1 MSGPRP
7 LRRFSRLLRRG
18 ERGQSLVEFA
28 MVLPLFLVVV
38 FGIVDFGRAYSA
50 YVQLNNGAREGARY
64 GAVGKSSSEI
74 VSRVRSV
81 TAGLNQGDLGVSV
94 SGAQGTKGS
103 TVTVS
108 VDYDF
113 DLITPLGPM
122 LSLIGSGGIG
132 SSFDLDA
139 QAQMRIES
147 D

>member
-1 MSGPRP
+1 
-7 LRRFSRLLRRG
+7 
-18 ERGQSLVEFA
+18 

-74 VSRVRSV
+74 VTRVRSV
-81 TAGLNQGDLGVSV
+81 TSGLNQGDLSVSV
-94 SGAQGTKGS
+94 SGAQGAKGS

-122 LSLIGSGGIG
+122 LSLIGGGGIG
-132 SSFDLDA
+132 SSFNLDA
-139 QAQMRIES
+139 QSQMRIES
-147 D
+147 E

>member
-1 MSGPRP
+1 MTAPRP
-7 LRRFSRLLRRG
+7 LRKLGRQLRRS

-28 MVLPLFLVVV
+28 MVLPLFLIIV

-74 VSRVRSV
+74 QARVRAV
-81 TAGLNQGDLGVSV
+81 TSGLNQGDLAISV

-103 TVTVS
+103 TITVS
-108 VDYDF
+108 TVYDF
-113 DLITPLGPM
+113 DFITP
-122 LSLIGSGGIG
+122 IGSFIAGLG
-132 SSFDLDA
+132 SSFNLDA
-139 QAQMRIES
+139 SSQMRIES